1 MKMPRPTSFGK
12 DTGLQVRMTVTLFLL
27 GVVYVVFVGAF
38 IAAGV
43 SAVPVLAIAG
53 GLAALNLFA
62 SDKLALAA
70 MGARV
75 VTPQEAPQLHAM
87 IDRLCVQAD
96 LPKPKVAVA
105 NTRMPNAFALG
116 RSPKK
121 ATVCATTGIM
131 ELLSPAELEGVM
143 AHELTHVA
151 NRDVAVMTLAG
162 FFATLA
168 AYIVQF
174 GFLFGGGG
182 SYGDDDDNPSFLV
195 LLLVSL
201 VVYVVSF
208 LLMQALSRYREFAAD
223 RGASIITGRPSA
235 LASALQKISAGM
247 HRIPQKDLR
256 AAGELQAFFI
266 FPAAK
271 GKVGGLFATH
281 PPMEK
286 RIEAL
291 QRLEMQ
297 LQGSTTLVGFLDV
310 LRGKRELKQPAP
322 DRLFAMSTAYVKLEM
337 ELGLRTTGQAAIVF
351 QPLATADFEQ
361 LVRDMEELV
370 RSTGSENQGRVES
383 SDDEHGYR
391 WMIITDPEDFDDL
404 VVGVNAVSNEIQ
416 GGGYGDRILAAVFA
430 FKDEKDRP
438 LYWIYNYKRGAF
450 YPFVPSGGE
459 QQRDNE
465 REMRLRAQIGADLPV
480 EAELERWFPLWG
492 IPI

>member
-1 MKMPRPTSFGK
+1 MQGFSAVARRADHHISPYAPTGLADGLASVRYAAIKPRLAPGLLGSPAPRAGHPVDSARRNLPANPAHPNRGAPAACAHQELAYKKFFKAVRGLPPSVPEMPRPTSFGK
-12 DTGLQVRMTVTLFLL
+12 DTGLQIRMTVTMFLL
-27 GVVYVVFVGAF
+27 GLVYVALIVTMLAVGANG
-38 IAAGV
+38 ITVAI
-43 SAVPVLAIAG
+43 IAG

-75 VTPQEAPQLHAM
+75 VSPQEAPQLHAM
-87 IDRLCVQAD
+87 VERLCVQAD

-116 RSPKK
+116 RSPKS

-151 NRDVAVMTLAG
+151 NRDVLVMTLAG
-162 FFATLA
+162 FFATIA

-174 GFLFGGGG
+174 GFFFGGGG

-223 RGASIITGRPSA
+223 RGAAIITGRPSA
-235 LASALQKISAGM
+235 LASALQKISSGM
-247 HRIPQKDLR
+247 HQIPQKDLR

-271 GKVGGLFATH
+271 GSISGVFATH

-286 RIEAL
+286 RIAAL
-291 QRLEMQ
+291 MRLESQ
-297 LQGSTTLVGFLDV
+297 LQG
-310 LRGKRELKQPAP
+310 QIPA
-322 DRLFAMSTAYVKLEM
+322 
-337 ELGLRTTGQAAIVF
+337 
-351 QPLATADFEQ
+351 
-361 LVRDMEELV
+361 
-370 RSTGSENQGRVES
+370 
-383 SDDEHGYR
+383 
-391 WMIITDPEDFDDL
+391 
-404 VVGVNAVSNEIQ
+404 
-416 GGGYGDRILAAVFA
+416 
-430 FKDEKDRP
+430 
-438 LYWIYNYKRGAF
+438 
-450 YPFVPSGGE
+450 
-459 QQRDNE
+459 
-465 REMRLRAQIGADLPV
+465 
-480 EAELERWFPLWG
+480 
-492 IPI
+492 